1 MLHLPSSWDQT
12 SRRPRN
18 REPSLRDCIVLSVR
32 SRSPIHSPAAIAL
45 RSSVEGAVPRLNLQ
59 TNSGSDSS
67 MEPSIATPAKSV
79 LGNSE
84 LDPSTSL
91 IRGLSLLD
99 SVLLLAGGI
108 IGSSIFLTAKD
119 IAGPLPHPVLFL
131 LVWVL
136 GALISLCACFAF
148 AELGS
153 MFPDSGGQYIYLREA
168 YGDLIAFLY
177 GWMLFSVA
185 NGGTI
190 AALSVAAAAYVGQ
203 VVPFVSQAHVM
214 FTVLGVAF
222 TRAHLFGLVLIAV
235 LTYVNVVGLR
245 WGALLQNVSTWTKF
259 TAMAAFVGLGFLIGM
274 GHWSNFQSHGV
285 SLTMG
290 LGPSQLISVLGV
302 GLIAVFWAYDGWVY
316 ITWVAGEVKEPR
328 RNVPLAMV
336 LGVLAVAVIYIAM
349 NLTYM
354 YALPI
359 KEIASYETIAH
370 AAAAALFSPRA
381 AAWLSLMIAVSC
393 FSAAATCTLSG
404 ARVYLAMAQD
414 GVFFKKMAVIHPK
427 WRTPAFSLIG
437 QGIWAAALTVSGR
450 YDQLYTYVIY
460 GMVLSYTLTVIA
472 LFWLRWKRPDI
483 SRPYRCTG
491 YPWLP
496 AIYVLIGA
504 AWTLNTIITRP
515 TEAFWG
521 SAIVLLGVPGYLYWT
536 RSNRTTAA
544 ME

>member
-1 MLHLPSSWDQT
+1 MKSS
-12 SRRPRN
+12 SA
-18 REPSLRDCIVLSVR
+18 
-32 SRSPIHSPAAIAL
+32 SP
-45 RSSVEGAVPRLNLQ
+45 VNE
-59 TNSGSDSS
+59 
-67 MEPSIATPAKSV
+67 TPA
-79 LGNSE
+79 
-84 LDPSTSL
+84 DTSKPTL
-91 IRGLSLLD
+91 VRGLGLLD
-99 SVLLLAGGI
+99 SVLLLVSGI

-119 IAGPLPHPVLFL
+119 IAGPLPQPVLFL

-185 NGGTI
+185 NGGSI

-203 VVPFVSQAHVM
+203 VVPVVSQDHV
-214 FTVLGVAF
+214 VVALGWIVV
-222 TRAHLFGLVLIAV
+222 TRAHLLGLLLIAV

-245 WGALLQNVSTWTKF
+245 WGTLLQNVSTWTKF
-259 TAMAAFVGLGFLIGM
+259 TAMAAFVVLGFAIGK
-274 GHWSNFQSHGV
+274 GHWSNFHAHGV
-285 SLTMG
+285 GLTMG
-290 LGPSQLISVLGV
+290 LGPAQLISALGV

-336 LGVLAVAVIYIAM
+336 LGVLVVGVIYIAM

-354 YALPI
+354 YALPL
-359 KEIASYETIAH
+359 KEIAAHETIAH
-370 AAAAALFSPRA
+370 AAAAALFSPSA
-381 AAWLSLMIAVSC
+381 AVWLSLMIAISC

-414 GVFFKKMAVIHPK
+414 GVFFERMAVIHPK

-437 QGIWAAALTVSGR
+437 QGVWAAVLTLTGG
-450 YDQLYTYVIY
+450 YDWLYTYVIF
-460 GMVLSYTLTVIA
+460 GMMLSYILTAVG
-472 LFWLRWKRPDI
+472 LFVLRRKRPDAQ
-483 SRPYRCTG
+483 RPYRCAG

-496 AIYVLIGA
+496 GIYILIA
-504 AWTLNTIITRP
+504 AGWILNTAIRRP
-515 TEAFWG
+515 TEALG
-521 SAIVLLGVPGYLYWT
+521 SGLIVLVGVPFYLFWK
-536 RSNRTTAA
+536 RGNRKTAGS
-544 ME
+544 E

>member
-1 MLHLPSSWDQT
+1 
-12 SRRPRN
+12 
-18 REPSLRDCIVLSVR
+18 
-32 SRSPIHSPAAIAL
+32 
-45 RSSVEGAVPRLNLQ
+45 
-59 TNSGSDSS
+59 
-67 MEPSIATPAKSV
+67 MEPLPVSPLAQPPTVESAA
-79 LGNSE
+79 SE
-84 LDPSTSL
+84 NKPTLV
-91 IRGLSLLD
+91 RGLGLLD
-99 SVLLLAGGI
+99 SVLLLVSGI

-119 IAGPLPHPVLFL
+119 IASPLPQPVLFVS
-131 LVWVL
+131 VWVL

-177 GWMLFSVA
+177 GWMLFAVA

-190 AALSVAAAAYVGQ
+190 AALSVASAAYVGQ
-203 VVPFVSQAHVM
+203 VVPLVSEER
-214 FTVLGVAF
+214 VAF
-222 TRAHLFGLVLIAV
+222 SILGIVVTRAHLFGLLLIAI

-259 TAMAAFVGLGFLIGM
+259 TAMAAFVGLGLVIGK
-274 GHWSNFQSHGV
+274 GHWSNFHAQGV
-285 SLTMG
+285 PLTMG
-290 LGPSQLISVLGV
+290 LGPGALISALGV

-328 RNVPLAMV
+328 KNVPLAMV
-336 LGVLAVAVIYIAM
+336 LGVLAVGVIYIAM

-354 YALPI
+354 YALPL
-359 KEIASYETIAH
+359 KEIAARETI
-370 AAAAALFSPRA
+370 AAAAAAVLFSPRA

-404 ARVYLAMAQD
+404 ARVYMAMAQH
-414 GVFFKKMAVIHPK
+414 GVFFKRMAVIHPK

-437 QGIWAAALTVSGR
+437 QGIWAALLTLSGR

-460 GMVLSYTLTVIA
+460 GMVLSYTLTVMG
-472 LFWLRWKRPDI
+472 LFWLRWKRPEI
-483 SRPYRCTG
+483 PRPYRCTG

-504 AWTLNTIITRP
+504 AWTLNTILTRP

-521 SAIVLLGVPGYLYWT
+521 TAIVLIGVPGYLYWK
-536 RSNRTTAA
+536 RSQR
-544 ME
+544 

>member
-1 MLHLPSSWDQT
+1 MEPTPVLQAIEAPISGMPSS
-12 SRRPRN
+12 
-18 REPSLRDCIVLSVR
+18 EPKPTLV
-32 SRSPIHSPAAIAL
+32 
-45 RSSVEGAVPRLNLQ
+45 
-59 TNSGSDSS
+59 
-67 MEPSIATPAKSV
+67 
-79 LGNSE
+79 
-84 LDPSTSL
+84 
-91 IRGLSLLD
+91 RGLGLLD
-99 SVLLLAGGI
+99 SVLLLVSGI

-119 IAGPLPHPVLFL
+119 IASPLPQPVLFL

-168 YGDLIAFLY
+168 FGDLTAFLY

-190 AALSVAAAAYVGQ
+190 AALSVAAAAYTGQ
-203 VVPFVSQAHVM
+203 VFPIVSEAHV
-214 FTVLGVAF
+214 VVAF
-222 TRAHLFGLVLIAV
+222 AGIVITRAHLLGLVLIAL

-259 TAMAAFVGLGFLIGM
+259 TAMAAFVVLGFAIGK
-274 GHWSNFQSHGV
+274 GHWSNFHSQGV
-285 SLTMG
+285 SLSMG
-290 LGPSQLISVLGV
+290 LGPAQLISALGV

-336 LGVLAVAVIYIAM
+336 LGVLAVGVIYVAM

-354 YALPI
+354 YALPL
-359 KEIASYETIAH
+359 KEIAAHETIAH

-381 AAWLSLMIAVSC
+381 AVWLSLMIAVSC

-414 GVFFKKMAVIHPK
+414 GVFFRRMAGIHPK

-437 QGIWAAALTVSGR
+437 QGIWAAVLTISGR

-460 GMVLSYTLTVIA
+460 GMVLSYTLTVIGMF
-472 LFWLRWKRPDI
+472 LLRRKRPDVP
-483 SRPYRCTG
+483 RPYRCTG

-496 AIYVLIGA
+496 AIYVLIGTV
-504 AWTLNTIITRP
+504 WTLNTIFTRP

-521 SAIVLLGVPGYLYWT
+521 TAIVLVGVPFYLFWK
-536 RSNRTTAA
+536 RNNRKQVRL
-544 ME
+544 